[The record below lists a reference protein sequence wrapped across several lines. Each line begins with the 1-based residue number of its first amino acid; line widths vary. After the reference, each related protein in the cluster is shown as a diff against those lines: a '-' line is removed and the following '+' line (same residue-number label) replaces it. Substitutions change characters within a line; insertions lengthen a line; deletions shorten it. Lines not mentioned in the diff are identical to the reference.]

1 MELAILLGIVVV
13 VGIAFYVGRLS
24 GHQPRGEAQLTIT
37 TEFRSAEVE
46 SDDSDAW
53 EGGFWD
59 APDPKPLSAHLQFHY
74 VDGRGNRTSRSVVV
88 RQFDNGLYGGILIGL
103 CELRDANRTFRFDR
117 ISHCVDL
124 ETGES
129 IEDVR
134 QHLNE
139 RYDRSP
145 ERSVEILLSDYLD
158 TLKVLYFV
166 AKADG
171 QYRREEKEVVAGY
184 IRKLIRD
191 DRVTVAMVDDALKAV
206 GVPSMQAFEIAAG
219 RVLKSGQ
226 VDPTLL
232 RRCCEEIVA
241 TQATVH
247 ATEQEALDYIE
258 RKRAAIE
265 ASAQQAVAAD
275 RDTASQVRGRS
286 FAALDPHTSTLTPK
300 GIADFQADIERWDHE
315 NGNP

>member
-1 MELAILLGIVVV
+1 MK
-13 VGIAFYVGRLS
+13 FN
-24 GHQPRGEAQLTIT
+24 
-37 TEFRSAEVE
+37 
-46 SDDSDAW
+46 
-53 EGGFWD
+53 
-59 APDPKPLSAHLQFHY
+59 Y

-117 ISHCVDL
+117 ISQCVDL
-124 ETGES
+124 DTGES
-129 IEDVR
+129 IADVR
-134 QHLNE
+134 EHLNE
-139 RYDRSP
+139 RYANSP

-184 IRKLIRD
+184 LRKLIRD
-191 DRVTVAMVDDALKAV
+191 DRVTTAMVEDALRTI
-206 GVPSMQAFEIAAG
+206 GVPSMQAFKMAVG

-226 VDPTLL
+226 VDPALL

-247 ATEQEALDYIE
+247 AREQEALDYIE
-258 RKRAAIE
+258 KKRAAIQ
-265 ASAQQAVAAD
+265 ASA
-275 RDTASQVRGRS
+275 
-286 FAALDPHTSTLTPK
+286 
-300 GIADFQADIERWDHE
+300 
-315 NGNP
+315 

>member
-1 MELAILLGIVVV
+1 M
-13 VGIAFYVGRLS
+13 VGFLSDCVNSETPIARS
-24 GHQPRGEAQLTIT
+24 G
-37 TEFRSAEVE
+37 
-46 SDDSDAW
+46 
-53 EGGFWD
+53 
-59 APDPKPLSAHLQFHY
+59 
-74 VDGRGNRTSRSVVV
+74 
-88 RQFDNGLYGGILIGL
+88 
-103 CELRDANRTFRFDR
+103 FDR

-206 GVPSMQAFEIAAG
+206 GVPSMQAFKIAAG

-247 ATEQEALDYIE
+247 AAEQEALDYIE

-275 RDTASQVRGRS
+275 RDTASQVRGR
-286 FAALDPHTSTLTPK
+286 
-300 GIADFQADIERWDHE
+300 
-315 NGNP
+315 